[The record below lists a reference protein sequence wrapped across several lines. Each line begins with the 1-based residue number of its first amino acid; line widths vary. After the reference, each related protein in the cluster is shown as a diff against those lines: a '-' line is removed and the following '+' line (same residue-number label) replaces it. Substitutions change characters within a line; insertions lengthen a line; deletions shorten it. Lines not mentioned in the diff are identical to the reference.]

1 MELFYISDNI
11 RFHEKEIHPKKRYNF
26 YTYDFQPQVGTTRE
40 TVVVP
45 RLRTGKNVLQRERW
59 GLISIA
65 SYEFEKKTGF
75 VTLKEFVRN
84 RKHTVKYV

>member
-26 YTYDFQPQVGTTRE
+26 YTYDFQPQVGTRRE

-45 RLRTGKNVLQRERW
+45 RLRTGKNVLQRD
-59 GLISIA
+59 
-65 SYEFEKKTGF
+65 
-75 VTLKEFVRN
+75 
-84 RKHTVKYV
+84 